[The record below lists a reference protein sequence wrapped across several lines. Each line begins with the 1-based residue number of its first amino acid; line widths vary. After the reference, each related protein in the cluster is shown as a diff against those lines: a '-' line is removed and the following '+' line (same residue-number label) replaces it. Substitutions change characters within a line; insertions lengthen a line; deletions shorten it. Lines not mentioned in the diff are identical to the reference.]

1 MQTTSSKMSIKADN
15 LERWWLGRMENGMR
29 TGEELL
35 EPFICQ
41 RLLFLV
47 SGGYNNEF
55 EAELLQS
62 PYAFQSAWNRLWRHN
77 MGGIVTF
84 DLLVRFLGWSPVRI
98 LPCVCALRV
107 RLVLNLSLV

>member
-1 MQTTSSKMSIKADN
+1 MVI
-15 LERWWLGRMENGMR
+15 GMH

-41 RLLFLV
+41 RLLFFV
-47 SGGYNNEF
+47 SGSYDNEL

-62 PYAFQSAWNRLWRHN
+62 PYAFQSTWDRLWRHN

-84 DLLVRFLGWSPVRI
+84 DLLVRFFGWSPVRI
-98 LPCVCALRV
+98 LPCVRALRV
-107 RLVLNLSLV
+107 RQALKLSLV